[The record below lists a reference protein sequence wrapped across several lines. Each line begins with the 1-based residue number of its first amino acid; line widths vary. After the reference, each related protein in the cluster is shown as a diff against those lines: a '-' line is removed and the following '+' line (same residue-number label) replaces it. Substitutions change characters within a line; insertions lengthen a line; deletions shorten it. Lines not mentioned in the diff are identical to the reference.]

1 MYYDLTTL
9 LYQHSFA
16 IEIVKCLCVSV
27 AISFRLINYK
37 AKPMKEHIEEAKDKV
52 VEIADN
58 AIDRVTDYASRVSD
72 WVANELPEK
81 ISNIGGHVSENLNFR
96 RSRCMRGHV
105 YIDCSLD
112 SPKNLPKAVRSSK

>member
-1 MYYDLTTL
+1 M
-9 LYQHSFA
+9 
-16 IEIVKCLCVSV
+16 IEIVECLGVSM

-52 VEIADN
+52 VEIADK

-81 ISNIGGHVSENLNFR
+81 ISNIGGHVSENLHFR
-96 RSRCMRGHV
+96 RSWCTHV
-105 YIDCSLD
+105 YIYCSLD
-112 SPKNLPKAVRSSK
+112 SP